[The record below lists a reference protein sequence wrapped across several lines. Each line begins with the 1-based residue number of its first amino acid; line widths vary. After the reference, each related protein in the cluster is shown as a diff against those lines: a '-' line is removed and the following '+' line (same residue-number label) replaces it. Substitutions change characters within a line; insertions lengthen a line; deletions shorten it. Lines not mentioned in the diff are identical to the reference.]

1 MAKKKI
7 MVWMLATF
15 MCFQVPVCEPVF
27 ASEIIEAESIGTS
40 NSSLIITSQPVDYTG
55 PVGGTA
61 AMKVTAN
68 GSGLKYQWY
77 VSKDSGKSWN
87 SLGSDF
93 ARASVSFEATEA
105 RNGYSYRCV
114 VTDVNGKSVTS
125 NSATLK
131 MGPTITGQ
139 PSDYTGVVGGTA
151 TMKVTANG
159 SGLKY
164 QWYVSKDSGKSWNS
178 LGSDFARASVS
189 FEATEARNGYSYR
202 CVVTD
207 VNGKSVT
214 SNSATLKMGPTITGQ
229 PSDYTGVVGGT
240 ATMKVTANGS
250 GLKYQWYV
258 SKDSGKSWNSLGSDF
273 ARASVSFEATE
284 ARNGYSYRCVVTDV
298 NGKSV
303 TSNSATLKMGPTITG
318 QPSDYTGVVGGTATM
333 KVTANGSGL
342 KYQWYVSKDSG
353 KSWNSLGSDF
363 ARASVSFEATEAR
376 NGYSYRCVVTDVN
389 GKSVTSNSATL
400 KMGPTITGQP
410 SDYTGVVGGTATMKV
425 TANGSGLKYQWYVS
439 KDSGKSWNSLG
450 SDFARASVSFEAT
463 EARNGYSYRCVVT
476 DVNGKSVT
484 SNSATLKMGP
494 TITGQPSDYT
504 GVVGG
509 TATMKVTANGSGLKY
524 QWYVSKDSGK
534 SWNSLG
540 SDFARASVSFE
551 ATEARNGY
559 SYRCVVTDA
568 NGKSVT
574 SNNAKLNVIK
584 KESWELPIM

>member
-61 AMKVTAN
+61 TMKVAASGSGLKYQWYVSRDSGKTWNSLGGTFASASVSFEATEARNGYSYRCVVTDVNGRSVTSSAATLKMGPRITSQPSDYTGPVGGTATMKVAAS

-139 PSDYTGVVGGTA
+139 PSDYTGPVGGTA

-207 VNGKSVT
+207 GNGKSVT
-214 SNSATLKMGPTITGQ
+214 SNS
-229 PSDYTGVVGGT
+229 
-240 ATMKVTANGS
+240 
-250 GLKYQWYV
+250 
-258 SKDSGKSWNSLGSDF
+258 
-273 ARASVSFEATE
+273 
-284 ARNGYSYRCVVTDV
+284 
-298 NGKSV
+298 
-303 TSNSATLKMGPTITG
+303 
-318 QPSDYTGVVGGTATM
+318 
-333 KVTANGSGL
+333 
-342 KYQWYVSKDSG
+342 
-353 KSWNSLGSDF
+353 
-363 ARASVSFEATEAR
+363 
-376 NGYSYRCVVTDVN
+376 
-389 GKSVTSNSATL
+389 
-400 KMGPTITGQP
+400 
-410 SDYTGVVGGTATMKV
+410 
-425 TANGSGLKYQWYVS
+425 
-439 KDSGKSWNSLG
+439 
-450 SDFARASVSFEAT
+450 
-463 EARNGYSYRCVVT
+463 
-476 DVNGKSVT
+476 
-484 SNSATLKMGP
+484 
-494 TITGQPSDYT
+494 
-504 GVVGG
+504 
-509 TATMKVTANGSGLKY
+509 
-524 QWYVSKDSGK
+524 
-534 SWNSLG
+534 
-540 SDFARASVSFE
+540 
-551 ATEARNGY
+551 
-559 SYRCVVTDA
+559 
-568 NGKSVT
+568 
-574 SNNAKLNVIK
+574 AKLNVIK